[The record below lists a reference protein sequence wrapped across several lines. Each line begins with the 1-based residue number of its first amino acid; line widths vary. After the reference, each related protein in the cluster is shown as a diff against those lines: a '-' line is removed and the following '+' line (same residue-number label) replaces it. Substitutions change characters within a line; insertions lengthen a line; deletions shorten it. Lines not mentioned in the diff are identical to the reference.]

1 MHQHVACTCILSV
14 SRSNA
19 AKDVCKT
26 FSSEIQH
33 HYPWLRP
40 VRSNIL
46 YRYVMA
52 IGNGH
57 AGTDSRS
64 AVYGGSVACIF
75 LSMYGFVR
83 VCASE
88 IRAVNACTWVHTS
101 VCNMV

>member
-46 YRYVMA
+46 YRYLMA

-64 AVYGGSVACIF
+64 AVVACIF
-75 LSMYGFVR
+75 LSMYGFLR
-83 VCASE
+83 VFAC
-88 IRAVNACTWVHTS
+88 IRDSYC
-101 VCNMV
+101 